1 MVTQELMEDAQDN
14 LSLLS
19 TQNRCCRIQL
29 LWSTDSEPSISPKQE
44 YGSQDNRP
52 EKKISGD
59 PTMFLSLNSTV
70 LEKIL
75 KNPLGNK

>member
-1 MVTQELMEDAQDN
+1 MVTQELMEDAQGN

-19 TQNRCCRIQL
+19 TQNRCRIQL
-29 LWSTDSEPSISPKQE
+29 LWSTDSEPSIPPKQE

-59 PTMFLSLNSTV
+59 PNMFLSLNSTV
-70 LEKIL
+70 LEKIR